1 MMTKAQKK
9 ARQVLRKHNL
19 HLAPINI
26 NKIMKAEKLVLDEW
40 EFRGRVKE
48 VYVGDRVGIKLNTD
62 LKKKREL
69 IAHALGHHFLHIG
82 NHLYFDSVNQ
92 FAIFKQE
99 QEAQCFASELLMPT
113 DLLKKM
119 EHRSLKD
126 ISNHFNLSAN
136 FARFGLEVLKEDMWR

>member
-9 ARQVLRKHNL
+9 ARQVLRKHKL

-48 VYVGDRVGIKLNTD
+48 VYVGDRVAIKLNTD
-62 LKKKREL
+62 PKKKREL
-69 IAHALGHHFLHIG
+69 VAHALGHHFLHVG
-82 NHLYFDSVNQ
+82 NHFYFDSVNQ

-99 QEAQCFASELLMPT
+99 QEAERFASELLMPT
-113 DLLKKM
+113 EMLKKM
-119 EHRSLKD
+119 EHRSLKE
-126 ISNHFNLSAN
+126 ISNHFNLTAN
-136 FARFGLEVLKEDMWR
+136 FARFGLEVLKGGIWQ

>member
-1 MMTKAQKK
+1 MTKAQKK